1 MSKSKLLL
9 FLYAATTRV
18 FINLVGRLMLAEII
32 AVISLPLINIRKLL
46 HEHRKLKIVFIGLS
60 ALLATQIVSDFF
72 NNSSPS
78 DYLRGWAVIIFAMIS
93 TIYLVNHLSK
103 NINNIVYYLFALFI
117 VQLLFSEG
125 SIDISFM
132 GDNTNYFKQRFVGFL
147 NALVLVTSFYVF
159 KKNKKALTFLVLI
172 TYGFICMIL
181 DARSNG
187 LIFIIAAILLYVKMR
202 GIAFSKSKLIV
213 LSFLISGILYVGYI
227 FYVNQVLYHGI
238 GGSNAQTQLRK
249 TSNPYNPFEL
259 LYYGRMEFAVLFQ
272 AGLDKPIFGY
282 GSWGKD
288 PDGKYAK
295 LIALIA
301 GSNNIGDEGY
311 IKAHSILLGY
321 WAYAGI
327 GGLLAISY
335 VFFKLFS
342 LNIRMYR
349 SKIISDIYP
358 ILLVLTIDML
368 WHFLFSPIGHLR
380 TTFPLF
386 ASITIIEYTNYQK
399 LLKS

>member
-159 KKNKKALTFLVLI
+159 KKNK
-172 TYGFICMIL
+172 
-181 DARSNG
+181 R
-187 LIFIIAAILLYVKMR
+187 
-202 GIAFSKSKLIV
+202 
-213 LSFLISGILYVGYI
+213 
-227 FYVNQVLYHGI
+227 H
-238 GGSNAQTQLRK
+238 
-249 TSNPYNPFEL
+249 
-259 LYYGRMEFAVLFQ
+259 
-272 AGLDKPIFGY
+272 
-282 GSWGKD
+282 
-288 PDGKYAK
+288 
-295 LIALIA
+295 
-301 GSNNIGDEGY
+301 
-311 IKAHSILLGY
+311 
-321 WAYAGI
+321 
-327 GGLLAISY
+327 
-335 VFFKLFS
+335 
-342 LNIRMYR
+342 
-349 SKIISDIYP
+349 
-358 ILLVLTIDML
+358 
-368 WHFLFSPIGHLR
+368 
-380 TTFPLF
+380 
-386 ASITIIEYTNYQK
+386 
-399 LLKS
+399 